1 MKITRKDFLRLSGL
15 SLLAFAGK
23 KAVQAVTELTGA
35 PAAAAGGPAKT
46 TRWGMAI
53 DLGKWRNRPD
63 TDKCIKAC
71 NVAHNV
77 PQIPDPREVRWIWEQ
92 PFETVFPDEQTDY
105 TRKAYAGHPIP
116 VMCNHCD
123 NPACVRV
130 CPTGATWKREDGI
143 VMMDWHRCIGC
154 KYCVVACP
162 YGARSFNFSDP
173 VALRQASES
182 RNFPPGAMGVVEKC
196 NFCEE
201 RLAEGKPP
209 VCVEASPDKAMVF
222 GNLADPNSE
231 IRQVLGCAFQRSGGS
246 PNSVRSPTSFYI
258 V

>member
-154 KYCVVACP
+154 RYCMAACP
-162 YGARSFNFSDP
+162 YGSRSFNWRDP
-173 VALRQASES
+173 RPFISES
-182 RNFPPGAMGVVEKC
+182 TAAFPTRMKGVVEKC

-201 RLAEGKPP
+201 RLVIGKLPA
-209 VCVEASPDKAMVF
+209 CVEACPAHALVF
-222 GNLADPNSE
+222 GDLRDSGSE
-231 IRQVLGCAFQRSGGS
+231 ARQLLRANHTIRRKPGLGTQPQVY
-246 PNSVRSPTSFYI
+246 YI
-258 V
+258 L